1 MNLLYKTFCRTF
13 QIGLKFGNYF
23 LGYGFPQLIEGPG
36 SVISLPKFIAE
47 KGLNKVLIVAG
58 RTTSSMG
65 SFNDMLTTAR
75 ETGLEYEIYNKVNPN
90 PTTDNV
96 EEGLAIYNSN
106 SCEGIIAFGGGSP
119 MDCAKAIGA
128 RVARPDKTVSQLQGI
143 LKVRKKLPLIFAV
156 PTTAGTGSETTIA
169 AVITDSITHHKA
181 SINDPAIM
189 PEYAVLDP
197 KLTVGLPPFIT
208 ATTGMDAL
216 CHAIEAYTNHTY
228 NTRLENQLALD
239 AVKLIYRNLLKV
251 YMDGTDI
258 EARQNMQIAAFKAG
272 RAFTRGC
279 VGHVHAIG
287 HTLGGLYGVPHGL
300 AMSILLPK
308 VMKKFGV
315 SVHRR
320 LAELADYSGMTK
332 ALDIMDE
339 SDKTKAQKFIEW
351 IEETNAA
358 MGIPDKS
365 DKILPE
371 DIPQLITWASAEA
384 NPLYPVPELWTRED
398 FREVIESIST

>member
-1 MNLLYKTFCRTF
+1 MNILYKAFCHAF
-13 QIGLKFGNYF
+13 HGGLKIGNYF
-23 LGYGFPQLIEGPG
+23 LDYGLPQLIEGPD
-36 SVISLPKFIAE
+36 SVVSLPKFIAE
-47 KGLNKVLIVAG
+47 KGISKVLIVAG
-58 RTTSSMG
+58 RTTSG
-65 SFNDMLTTAR
+65 LTPFNDMLATANKA
-75 ETGLEYEIYNKVNPN
+75 GMEYIIYNRVTPN

-96 EEGLAIYNSN
+96 EEGLAMYNSTG
-106 SCEGIIAFGGGSP
+106 CEAIIAFGGGSP

-128 RVARPDKTVSQLQGI
+128 RVVRPDKTVPQLQGI
-143 LKVRKKLPLIFAV
+143 LKVRKELPLIFAV
-156 PTTAGTGSETTIA
+156 PTTAGTGSEATIA
-169 AVITDSITHHKA
+169 AVITDTVTHHKA
-181 SINDPAIM
+181 SINDPVIM
-189 PEYAVLDP
+189 PKYAVLDP
-197 KLTVGLPPFIT
+197 ELTVSLPPFIT

-216 CHAIEAYTNHTY
+216 SHVVEAYTNHTY
-228 NTRLENQLALD
+228 NTRLENQFALD
-239 AVKLIYRNLLKV
+239 AVKLIYENILKV
-251 YMDGTDI
+251 YENGTDI

-308 VMKKFGV
+308 VMRKFGA

-332 ALDIMDE
+332 DLGILGE
-339 SDKTKAQKFIEW
+339 SDETKALKFIEW

-358 MGIPDKS
+358 MGIPDKT

-384 NPLYPVPELWTRED
+384 NPLYPVPQLWTRDD
-398 FREVIESIST
+398 FREVIESIIS